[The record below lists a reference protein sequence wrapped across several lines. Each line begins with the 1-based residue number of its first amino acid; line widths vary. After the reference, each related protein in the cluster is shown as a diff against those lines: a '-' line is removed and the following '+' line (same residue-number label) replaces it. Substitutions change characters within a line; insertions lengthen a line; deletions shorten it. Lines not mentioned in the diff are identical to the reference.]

1 MLTYSI
7 GYLEVYRRFQGRF
20 FLVVG
25 ERGGS
30 GVMWEDLSMKDVFM
44 GEGTLL

>member
-7 GYLEVYRRFQGRF
+7 GYLEVYRSFQEGF

-25 ERGGS
+25 GGS
-30 GVMWEDLSMKDVFM
+30 GIMLEDLSMKEVFM